1 MIPSPSVMTEGFSAW
16 AGHSFPANTLSGD
29 SISYSTP
36 CFLAP
41 ASQALLYTRPS
52 EPHTGFHSA
61 SHMIPSS
68 SVMTEGF
75 SVSAGHSFPGVT
87 LSGDSIS
94 YSTSCFLAPASQA
107 LLYTRPSE
115 PHTGFHS
122 VMHMIPSSSVMTEGF
137 SASAGHS
144 FPGDTLSG

>member
-52 EPHTGFHSA
+52 EPHTGFHSVV
-61 SHMIPSS
+61 HMIPSS
-68 SVMTEGF
+68 SMMTEGF
-75 SVSAGHSFPGVT
+75 SSLAGHSFPAVT
-87 LSGDSIS
+87 LSGDSIT
-94 YSTSCFLAPASQA
+94 YSILAPASQA

-122 VMHMIPSSSVMTEGF
+122 ASHMIPSSSVMTEGF
-137 SASAGHS
+137 SSSAG
-144 FPGDTLSG
+144 